1 MKITIITGSQ
11 RKNSNSKFVG
21 LNLKEKLDQNF
32 SDVSVESVCLYDA
45 QIPYWDEDKY
55 SDKEKWAAWSK
66 VSEKLAQSDAFIF
79 VVPEYNGMVPP
90 MMTNFFLNA
99 DQGELSHKPALLVS
113 VSAGING
120 VYPISE
126 LRAYSFKNNKVCFIP
141 EHLIIR
147 NVNDILNKEVKSK
160 EKDYINERIDYTLP
174 VLVEYAKALKL
185 VRESQAVKT
194 DKFGFGM

>member
-11 RKNSNSKFVG
+11 RANSNSKKVG
-21 LNLKEKLDQNF
+21 LVLKDKLDNLS
-32 SDVSVESVCLYDA
+32 SDLSVEAVCLYDA

-66 VSEKLAQSDAFIF
+66 VSDKLKDSDAFVFIA
-79 VVPEYNGMVPP
+79 PEYNGMVPP

-147 NVNDILNKEVKSK
+147 NVNDILNTEVENK
-160 EKDYINERIDYTLP
+160 EKDYLMERIDYTLP
-174 VLVEYAKALKL
+174 VLVEYATALKS
-185 VRESQAVKT
+185 VRSSEAVKT
-194 DKFGFGM
+194 EKFGFGM

>member
-21 LNLKEKLDQNF
+21 LNLKEKLEQNF

-66 VSEKLAQSDAFIF
+66 VSEKLAESDAFIF

-147 NVNDILNKEVKSK
+147 NVNDILNKEVTSK

-174 VLVEYAKALKL
+174 VLVEYAKALKT

>member
-147 NVNDILNKEVKSK
+147 NVNDILNKEVTSK

-174 VLVEYAKALKL
+174 VLLEYAKALKL

>member
-11 RKNSNSKFVG
+11 RKDSNSKKIG
-21 LNLKEKLDQNF
+21 LMLRDKLQAVS
-32 SDVSVESVCLYDA
+32 SDMSVESVCLYDA

-66 VSEKLAQSDAFIF
+66 VSDKLKESDAFVF

-99 DQGELSHKPALLVS
+99 DQGELSHKPALIVS

-126 LRAYSFKNNKVCFIP
+126 LRSYSFKNNKVCFIP

-147 NVNDILNKEVKSK
+147 NVNDILNPEVSSN

-174 VLVEYAKALKL
+174 ILVEYANALKP
-185 VRESQAVKT
+185 VRMSTSVQTK
-194 DKFGFGM
+194 KFGFGM

>member
-11 RKNSNSKFVG
+11 RKDSNSKKIG
-21 LNLKEKLDQNF
+21 LMLRDKLQAVS
-32 SDVSVESVCLYDA
+32 SDMSVESVCLYDA

-66 VSEKLAQSDAFIF
+66 VSEKLAESDAFIF

-147 NVNDILNKEVKSK
+147 NVNDILNKEVTSK

-174 VLVEYAKALKL
+174 VLVEYAKALKP

>member
-147 NVNDILNKEVKSK
+147 NVNDILNKEVTSK

-174 VLVEYAKALKL
+174 VLLEYAKALKL

-194 DKFGFGM
+194 GKFGFGM

>member
-21 LNLKEKLDQNF
+21 LNLKEKLEQNF

-66 VSEKLAQSDAFIF
+66 VSEKLAESDAFIF

-147 NVNDILNKEVKSK
+147 NVNDILNKEVTSK

-174 VLVEYAKALKL
+174 VLVEYAKALKP

>member
-11 RKNSNSKFVG
+11 RKDSNSKKIG
-21 LNLKEKLDQNF
+21 LMLKDRLDALN
-32 SDVSVESVCLYDA
+32 SDISVESVCLYDA

-55 SDKEKWAAWSK
+55 SDKEKWKAWSE
-66 VSEKLAQSDAFIF
+66 VSEKLHQSDAFIF
-79 VVPEYNGMVPP
+79 VAPEYNGMVPP

-99 DQGELSHKPALLVS
+99 DSGELTHKPALLVS

-126 LRAYSFKNNKVCFIP
+126 LRSYSFKNNKVCFIP

-147 NVNDILNKEVKSK
+147 NVNDILNQDIKSS
-160 EKDYINERIDYTLP
+160 EKDYILERIDYTLP
-174 VLVEYAKALKL
+174 VLVEYAKAF
-185 VRESQAVKT
+185 VPIRNSQAIKT
-194 DKFGFGM
+194 EKFGFGM